1 MRGLVDIVVSGTLS
15 GHLCPIGL
23 DLVETANW
31 FPKICRKDYT
41 IAINGTESGVDDPD
55 QQFYEN
61 FVCGA
66 VRNYTGYCNPEV
78 DKLIDRQSA
87 EPQPGEAQAD
97 CLADRKKV
105 GRGRR
110 AADHLLSARRHLF
123 SALCQGARDDG
134 QQHLQRLSRGG
145 RLARQV
151 ALAHRR

>member
-66 VRNYTGYCNPEV
+66 VRNYTGYCNKEV
-78 DKLIDRQSA
+78 DALIDRQSA
-87 EPQPGEAQAD
+87 EPDIAK
-97 CLADRKKV
+97 RKQLVWQIEK
-105 GRGRR
+105 
-110 AADHLLSARRHLF
+110 
-123 SALCQGARDDG
+123 
-134 QQHLQRLSRGG
+134 RL
-145 RLARQV
+145 
-151 ALAHRR
+151 